1 VGDLRVLQIN
11 VNGWRA
17 RRVPLDRLL
26 EECNVHVAVLL
37 ETKLHERV
45 TAPVPKGWSMQ
56 RLDRAVHRVS
66 TGERTPAQGGVAILV
81 RNGIRF
87 EPLPSPLP
95 ADSTVEVLGVRVSSE
110 RSSIDIWALYRA
122 PVSGIAADG
131 RDGCPLIERWPSGP
145 RTLLCADVNSH
156 DVSWDPGREP
166 DAIGCAIT
174 DWMNDNSMCVLNSGT
189 PTRFNPAGG
198 GGSAPDLT
206 AAGATLAPRCQ
217 WSTLDPIGS
226 DHVPLL
232 TVVESVFTSAPT
244 QPEARL
250 NLRKA
255 DWEIFQAV
263 VSERLVGFGAEDGSL
278 TAAIKRFNNA
288 LLAAARAAA
297 PSGSVRQP
305 KAWWSP
311 ACREAHRASLH
322 AFRRMC
328 AGRPG
333 AAAEYAAARQEADAV
348 YHREKQ
354 QSWRNYTATL
364 DVRTAPSR
372 VWRTLRAMD
381 GRTRHPLPDTPI
393 YVAGKAV
400 HDVKAKANAA
410 IAHYAGV
417 SRLQIPRRKSKEA
430 YLQIRRHIARGVGTD
445 PQASPFS
452 AAELSAAL
460 HSGGGKSP
468 GADGIHPQLLLHLP
482 KVGREALLALC
493 NRSWLTGEVPAVW
506 KSALIVPI
514 LKKGKPA
521 KDVRSYRPVSLL
533 PCAAKLLERMVMA
546 RLDHWQRSV
555 RLVPSEQAGFQ
566 PGRSTVDCIA
576 QIAQPAFDAL

>member
-1 VGDLRVLQIN
+1 
-11 VNGWRA
+11 
-17 RRVPLDRLL
+17 
-26 EECNVHVAVLL
+26 
-37 ETKLHERV
+37 
-45 TAPVPKGWSMQ
+45 
-56 RLDRAVHRVS
+56 
-66 TGERTPAQGGVAILV
+66 
-81 RNGIRF
+81 
-87 EPLPSPLP
+87 
-95 ADSTVEVLGVRVSSE
+95 
-110 RSSIDIWALYRA
+110 
-122 PVSGIAADG
+122 
-131 RDGCPLIERWPSGP
+131 
-145 RTLLCADVNSH
+145 
-156 DVSWDPGREP
+156 
-166 DAIGCAIT
+166 
-174 DWMNDNSMCVLNSGT
+174 
-189 PTRFNPAGG
+189 
-198 GGSAPDLT
+198 
-206 AAGATLAPRCQ
+206 
-217 WSTLDPIGS
+217 
-226 DHVPLL
+226 
-232 TVVESVFTSAPT
+232 
-244 QPEARL
+244 
-250 NLRKA
+250 
-255 DWEIFQAV
+255 
-263 VSERLVGFGAEDGSL
+263 
-278 TAAIKRFNNA
+278 
-288 LLAAARAAA
+288 
-297 PSGSVRQP
+297 
-305 KAWWSP
+305 
-311 ACREAHRASLH
+311 
-322 AFRRMC
+322 
-328 AGRPG
+328 
-333 AAAEYAAARQEADAV
+333 
-348 YHREKQ
+348 
-354 QSWRNYTATL
+354 
-364 DVRTAPSR
+364 
-372 VWRTLRAMD
+372 MD